1 MMRCDPAGV
10 KASNASHIAGRARRA
25 LVLELQCHPKPG
37 LVTPYSNGSHTDM
50 DIARMR
56 AGIEAIAPYFT
67 ILAEAGEAGAAF
79 RELQRI
85 GIDAEA
91 MMMRATGGVNTHR
104 GAIFGLGLLAAAAGY
119 VLANGGTPDADTV
132 CHTVADVWGPQI
144 AESMDRAGTSH
155 GAVAAFR
162 YGAGGAR
169 AEAIGGMPTV
179 RKVGVPAM
187 RDAMGRGLNCND
199 ASVQTLFAIMAELED
214 TNILY
219 RAGKAGLH
227 LTKQRARRFID
238 RGGVGARDWRPAAD
252 RIARDLQLKW
262 ISPGGAADV
271 LSSTIFLML
280 MEERGAAWG

>member
-1 MMRCDPAGV
+1 MQRDPSGARI
-10 KASNASHIAGRARRA
+10 SNAAHIAGRARRA

-37 LVTPYSNGSHTDM
+37 LVTPYSNGSHDDM
-50 DIARMR
+50 DMSRMS
-56 AGIEAIAPYFT
+56 AGIGAIAPYFIT
-67 ILAEAGEAGAAF
+67 LAEAGEAGSAF

-91 MMMRATGGVNTHR
+91 AMMRATGGVNTHR

-144 AESMDRAGTSH
+144 AENMDGAGTSH
-155 GAVAAFR
+155 GAMAAFR

-187 RDAMGRGLNCND
+187 RDAVGCGHSVND
-199 ASVQTLFAIMAELED
+199 ASVQTLFAIMAALED

-219 RAGKAGLH
+219 RAGKAGLD
-227 LTKQRARRFID
+227 LTKRHAQRFID
-238 RGGVGARDWRPAAD
+238 HGGVGARDWRHAAD
-252 RIARDLQLKW
+252 GVASDLQSKW